1 MYPPLVVCV
10 PFAASSPQRVSLVK
24 RTGESYAP
32 TTSAGFEPV
41 DDHLEDENFAKF
53 ANKAEKYLQAAVSPG
68 GTFTPCLRIF
78 FFSFFHL
85 IFRSDDKL
93 VR

>member
-24 RTGESYAP
+24 RTGDSYAP

-53 ANKAEKYLQAAVSPG
+53 ANKAEKYLQAFSPLVYE
-68 GTFTPCLRIF
+68 FFSF
-78 FFSFFHL
+78 FFFFHL